1 MYSQAE
7 FELKNVPGIK
17 DEFVSVVQR
26 KQISSADDEIPECG
40 DTHATSSLEPIFKRR
55 EDLCKHSV

>member
-17 DEFVSVVQR
+17 DLFVNVVQR
-26 KQISSADDEIPECG
+26 KQISSAEYPPEGLSLDD
-40 DTHATSSLEPIFKRR
+40 LR
-55 EDLCKHSV
+55 DLR